1 MVGFLGTYTAVG
13 DGFFIRRQLAQESI
27 FFPQPVFPYC
37 RCDDYKSS
45 SNPYTLSLTA
55 TTERLTVGTLY
66 STHHGSHVSLTEM
79 DGPAYVPLTEI
90 DPHSISNCMNPCA
103 ESIHPSQ
110 NYAWTHWCLHERIC
124 DVASPCP
131 HSMPSRGI
139 CASRSR
145 ISAPAQRPRR
155 VTQCS
160 RGASE
165 RSRSPSVSSF
175 HRDGNGSCFHTN

>member
-66 STHHGSHVSLTEM
+66 CTHHGSHVSLTEM

-90 DPHSISNCMNPCA
+90 DPHM
-103 ESIHPSQ
+103 HK
-110 NYAWTHWCLHERIC
+110 
-124 DVASPCP
+124 
-131 HSMPSRGI
+131 
-139 CASRSR
+139 
-145 ISAPAQRPRR
+145 
-155 VTQCS
+155 
-160 RGASE
+160 
-165 RSRSPSVSSF
+165 
-175 HRDGNGSCFHTN
+175 